1 MTKILNYSLLSLF
14 LWDLY
19 LKVNCK
25 SINLKQSNIP
35 KFSDNSRKRNHYPM
49 CSLEFEA
56 AYAVK
61 CLPIVE
67 GILARQQDKLSY
79 SDLL

>member
-49 CSLEFEA
+49 CSLAFEA
-56 AYAVK
+56 AYA
-61 CLPIVE
+61 
-67 GILARQQDKLSY
+67 GGYFGTFSMH
-79 SDLL
+79 LLMVASPSES